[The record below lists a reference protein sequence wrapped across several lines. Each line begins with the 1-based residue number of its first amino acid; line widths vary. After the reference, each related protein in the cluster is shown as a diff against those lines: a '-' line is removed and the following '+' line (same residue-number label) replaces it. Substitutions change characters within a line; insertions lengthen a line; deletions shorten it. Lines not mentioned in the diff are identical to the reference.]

1 MKVQNT
7 KIFNCY
13 SAKLAGS
20 LRKQGF
26 KILGTRINMKLP
38 QYDIFLFEDTEELRK
53 AVNTYCQK

>member
-1 MKVQNT
+1 MKM
-7 KIFNCY
+7 FDCY
-13 SAKLAGS
+13 SAKLAGV

-53 AVNTYCQK
+53 AVDKYCQK